1 MPYSAK
7 CQIKIKTDNYDEF
20 EKFVQSVRSEY
31 GDLNVEKLPDD
42 VDIEFNISFKT
53 DVNFEDIDE

>member
-1 MPYSAK
+1 MTMPYSAK

-42 VDIEFNISFKT
+42 VDIEFSICFNTS
-53 DVNFEDIDE
+53 

>member
-20 EKFVQSVRSEY
+20 ERFVQSVRSEY

-42 VDIEFNISFKT
+42 VDIEFSICFKT